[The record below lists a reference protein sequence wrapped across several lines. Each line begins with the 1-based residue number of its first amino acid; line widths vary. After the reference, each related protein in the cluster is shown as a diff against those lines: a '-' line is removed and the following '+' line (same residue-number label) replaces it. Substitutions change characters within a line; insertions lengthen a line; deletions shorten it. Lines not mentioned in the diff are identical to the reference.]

1 MGSSSSCSCR
11 ADDAGITGDFVLDC
25 AFVNTTAEAAAGVG
39 ETRTGLLTPDTII
52 VTDSSRWKT
61 CVVPQ
66 HITTLW
72 QLVTDA
78 APRWSTMP
86 DDARDDVKAR
96 VYRQTDALVLA
107 GRKSLARVYA
117 CPCVGVWFAL
127 RLLGVDPAL

>member
-1 MGSSSSCSCR
+1 MGSSSSCSCG
-11 ADDAGITGDFVLDC
+11 ADDAGITDDFVLDC
-25 AFVNTTAEAAAGVG
+25 AFVNTTAETAAAGVG

-86 DDARDDVKAR
+86 DDARDDVKAGACR
-96 VYRQTDALVLA
+96 RTDSFVLA
-107 GRKSLARVYA
+107 GHHSPVCCFLKNFTDSLAV
-117 CPCVGVWFAL
+117 
-127 RLLGVDPAL
+127 